1 MAVSERHGDGVLR
14 HDGLPRGRVRRDHH
28 ALPLLHDLHGLLLE
42 GVQAERVHLCGIL
55 VVVPASLR
63 VRCPSGRADDVV
75 EASVRGGVCR
85 GDAGSTRG
93 EDGLDIVLRRIHV
106 DRRPGL
112 EQRLHLCRL
121 FVEERGTVRL
131 IHGCVAVRLGP
142 FGVREEGIVIR
153 RVGHEL
159 ASLRARHPGG
169 THALARHRKW
179 RSADK
184 HHLCP
189 QPPLRKSH
197 F

>member
-1 MAVSERHGDGVLR
+1 M
-14 HDGLPRGRVRRDHH
+14 
-28 ALPLLHDLHGLLLE
+28 
-42 GVQAERVHLCGIL
+42 
-55 VVVPASLR
+55 
-63 VRCPSGRADDVV
+63 
-75 EASVRGGVCR
+75 RGGVCR

-93 EDGLDIVLRRIHV
+93 EDGFDIVLRRIHV
-106 DRRPGL
+106 DRLARL